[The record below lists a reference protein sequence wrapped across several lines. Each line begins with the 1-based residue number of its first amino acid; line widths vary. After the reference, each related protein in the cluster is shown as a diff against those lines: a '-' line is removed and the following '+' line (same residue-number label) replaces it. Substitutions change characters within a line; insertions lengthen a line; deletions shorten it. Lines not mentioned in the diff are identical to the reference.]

1 MKTHITLWL
10 LACGLLLSLSGR
22 AAEAPAAAASLD
34 GLWRGPLQVP
44 GGKLEVIFRLVKL
57 TAGGYYA
64 TLDVPLQK
72 VSRMNVHVAL
82 QGDTVVFSAEEAAT
96 RFVGRLAPGGRQLS
110 GQWQQPGYHVPMTL
124 DYSTPAAAP
133 GGKVRLTP
141 PYRENEV
148 AFSNSAAALRLGGLL
163 TVPAGKGPFPAVVLL
178 ADAGPLDRD
187 AAVGDYRPVGALAD
201 YLTRRGVAVL
211 RLDARGVG
219 ATGGAA
225 NPPLLERL
233 SDVEAALN
241 YLRTRPEVNL
251 ARLGV
256 IGHGEGGNVALLVA
270 TRALPPAFVVTLGA
284 AGVQG
289 QELARVQQTTVLRA
303 AGLPQPQVE
312 VLVKRQQAILD
323 VVFHTRDNQQ
333 AQAIVANMLRQDD
346 PELPAAAAQAAA
358 ADLTSEHS
366 RFRQVYDPVPAL
378 TAVQCPVLLLNGAA
392 DLAVDADQ
400 NLAALQRGLR
410 ANRAVTSKK
419 LPGVNHLF
427 QADMAEWPLVAGQR
441 HPTFSPQAQELIRAW
456 IMERP

>member
-1 MKTHITLWL
+1 MLWL
-10 LACGLLLSLSGR
+10 VVWGVLLSLTGR
-22 AAEAPAAAASLD
+22 AAEGPPPPTTLD
-34 GLWRGPLQVP
+34 GLWRGPLQMP

-57 TAGGYYA
+57 TTGGYYA

-72 VSRMNVHVAL
+72 VSRMSVQVVLH
-82 QGDTVVFSAEEAAT
+82 GDTVVLSAEEAASQ
-96 RFVGRLAPGGRQLS
+96 FIGRLAPGGRQLS
-110 GQWQQPGYHVPMTL
+110 GQWRQPGLRVPLTL
-124 DYSTPAAAP
+124 EFSSPATAS

-141 PYRENEV
+141 PYREDEV
-148 AFSNSAAALRLGGLL
+148 AFSNAAAALRLGGLL
-163 TVPAGKGPFPAVVLL
+163 TVPPGQGPFPAVVLV

-187 AAVGDYRPVGALAD
+187 ASVGDYRPVGALAD

-241 YLRTRPEVNL
+241 YLRTRSEVDL

-256 IGHGEGGNVALLVA
+256 VGHGEGGNVALLAA

-284 AGVQG
+284 AGLPG

-303 AGLPQPQVE
+303 AGLPQPQIE
-312 VLVKRQQAILD
+312 TLVKRQQAVLD

-346 PELPAAAAQAAA
+346 PDLPAAAAQAVA
-358 ADLTSEHS
+358 ADLTSDHS
-366 RFRQVYDPVPAL
+366 RFRQVYDPLPAL
-378 TAVQCPVLLLNGAA
+378 AAVQCPVLLLGGGA
-392 DLAVDADQ
+392 DLAVDADL

-410 ANRAVTSKK
+410 TNRAVTSKK

-441 HPTFSPQAQELIRAW
+441 RPTFSPQAQELIRVW
-456 IMERP
+456 IMERR